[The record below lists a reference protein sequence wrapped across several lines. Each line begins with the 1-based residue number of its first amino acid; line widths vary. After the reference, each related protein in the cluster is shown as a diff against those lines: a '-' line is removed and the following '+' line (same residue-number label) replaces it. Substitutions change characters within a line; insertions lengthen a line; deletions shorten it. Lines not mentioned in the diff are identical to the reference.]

1 MFTIGAIALFV
12 SGVIVYG
19 IILNLRAF
27 TLSEAMSQKGFT
39 ELENTNILI
48 DRKTYTLSLYEDTV
62 FVKSYRVSF
71 GRNLNDKKKLQD
83 DGATPVGIYKVCDI
97 QKEYKYYKFIKINY
111 PI

>member
-1 MFTIGAIALFV
+1 MDNKPEEITNGFSTLFKLTLLKNVLFTIGAIALFV

-39 ELENTNILI
+39 ELENQVNILI

-62 FVKSYRVSF
+62 FIKSYQS
-71 GRNLNDKKKLQD
+71 
-83 DGATPVGIYKVCDI
+83 
-97 QKEYKYYKFIKINY
+97 
-111 PI
+111 